1 MKTIHQWFAQYDQ
14 SHRHPKNKAIH
25 WVCVPLIMFSTV
37 GLLWEVPLPWVSCMA
52 PQAYA
57 HWVNAGCLLV
67 VLALLF
73 YLRLSVA
80 LFLGMVVMGGLALL
94 YSVWV
99 AQVEHPPA
107 WLINL
112 SIFGIAWTGQF
123 VGHRIEGVKPSFFE
137 DLQFLLIGPAWVLG
151 FVYKKLGIQL

>member
-1 MKTIHQWFAQYDQ
+1 MKTIHQWFLQYDQ
-14 SHRHPKNKAIH
+14 SHRHPTNKAIH

-37 GLLWEVPLPWVSCMA
+37 GLLWEVPLPWVSSLA
-52 PQAYA
+52 PNYA
-57 HWVNAGCLLV
+57 RWFNAGTVLV
-67 VLALLF
+67 LFALLF
-73 YLRLSVA
+73 YLRLSVTV
-80 LFLGMVVMGGLALL
+80 FFGMVVMGALALL
-94 YSVWV
+94 YSASL
-99 AQVEHPPA
+99 AQLAHPPA